1 MGLFKCFKAQLGLSK
16 KKRCCCVAEE
26 WDVVKPNTRQ
36 LDTSKLDRQTVLQFN
51 INISL
56 FCLKTYRSLVLI
68 HVFDSS
74 EQKSGNGTKKEQDT
88 WSEISKTSGLFVAQD
103 ELRAHQQQI
112 CWDHGNVPWLQIH
125 NLSIALVEYLICLY
139 NLSRSGYSFCQKYF
153 KRLN

>member
-1 MGLFKCFKAQLGLSK
+1 M
-16 KKRCCCVAEE
+16 
-26 WDVVKPNTRQ
+26 KPNTRQ

-103 ELRAHQQQI
+103 ELGAHQQQI
-112 CWDHGNVPWLQIH
+112 C
-125 NLSIALVEYLICLY
+125 
-139 NLSRSGYSFCQKYF
+139 
-153 KRLN
+153 